1 LLKGFKFRG
10 IIKDALLNT
19 TKKLLGVEEL
29 SIYKDFVVGKLGTK
43 YYAHG
48 FLVLKEVLKSSDDL
62 TPSDIINLSK
72 LYLRLLNIG
81 VPIAYKVYIQP
92 VSKERLLKDIDRSLQ
107 EKLIVLEHDPSNAR
121 LRTEIAKLEKLKKK
135 LLEGFQPYEI
145 KVIFS
150 ITTSAETV
158 DEAISELKVKIKSL
172 KSVLQSSGIYVEEL
186 RGQQALSALI
196 SFFRPTSRCYT

>member
-1 LLKGFKFRG
+1 MLG
-10 IIKDALLNT
+10 IIKKTLLENA
-19 TKKLLGVEEL
+19 KKLLGVEDID
-29 SIYKDFVVGKLGTK
+29 IYKDFIIGKLGTK

-48 FLVLKEVLKSSDDL
+48 FLVLKEVLKSSEDL

-81 VPIAYKVYIQP
+81 IPIAYKVYIQP
-92 VSKERLLKDIDRSLQ
+92 VNREKLLKDIDRSLQ
-107 EKLIVLEHDPSNAR
+107 EKLVILEHDPSNAK
-121 LRTEIAKLEKLKKK
+121 LKTEITKLEKLKKK

-150 ITTSAETV
+150 ITTSAETI

-172 KSVLQSSGIYVEEL
+172 KSILQSSGIYVEEL
-186 RGQQALSALI
+186 KGRQALIALI
-196 SFFRPTSRCYT
+196 SFFRPTDGNFT